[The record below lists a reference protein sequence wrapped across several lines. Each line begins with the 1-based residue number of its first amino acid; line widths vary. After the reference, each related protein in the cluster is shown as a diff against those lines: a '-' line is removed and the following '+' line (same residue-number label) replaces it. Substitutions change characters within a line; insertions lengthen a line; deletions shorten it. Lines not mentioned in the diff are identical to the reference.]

1 MKLLIKGK
9 AKKIFLTKDKDVL
22 LQYYKDDTTAF
33 NNKKKKIYKSK
44 GIINNFISSCI
55 FEYLNKNKIKTHF
68 LKKVSARE
76 QLIKRCKIIPMEVV
90 VRNYSAGSFT
100 RRFNIK
106 YGKKLKEP
114 ILEFYLKSDELNDPF
129 MNNDHIYFLNIASE
143 KELKKIQNITCKIN
157 TLLKDFFNK
166 IEVILVDF
174 KLEFGRVNNQIILA
188 DEISPDSC
196 RLWDK
201 KTKKSFDKDVFRENK
216 GPLIKAYKNIYDRLK
231 EI

>member
-1 MKLLIKGK
+1 MFDKIK
-9 AKKIFLTKDKDVL
+9 
-22 LQYYKDDTTAF
+22 DTANST
-33 NNKKKKIYKSK
+33 IEKSK
-44 GIINNFISSCI
+44 KATETS
-55 FEYLNKNKIKTHF
+55 
-68 LKKVSARE
+68 
-76 QLIKRCKIIPMEVV
+76 
-90 VRNYSAGSFT
+90 
-100 RRFNIK
+100 IK

-143 KELKKIQNITCKIN
+143 NELKKIQNITCKIN

-216 GPLIKAYKNIYDRLK
+216 GPLPALIATPTTSLSTVLAALPIIL
-231 EI
+231 I